1 MGFGERGTRYC
12 WAWCK
17 HNLKTNKWAMF
28 LETET
33 ALPYCIWSIKMVRI
47 IWFGTT
53 SKWLA
58 LVRSSSFLN
67 LCKVRKFLITRTYS
81 SVSIKEKNI
90 CQKKCQHNL
99 VQVWFA
105 SVLAPSS
112 AVSCSPWKLRGG
124 ICDLGILGLKI
135 RDLGIW
141 EWGNWDLGLEGF
153 MDLGMIYIT
162 SQIPKKSNCIIS
174 KNINLKKQY

>member
-67 LCKVRKFLITRTYS
+67 LCKARKFLITRTYS

-90 CQKKCQHNL
+90 CQKKL
-99 VQVWFA
+99 
-105 SVLAPSS
+105 
-112 AVSCSPWKLRGG
+112 
-124 ICDLGILGLKI
+124 
-135 RDLGIW
+135 
-141 EWGNWDLGLEGF
+141 GNWDLGLEGF